1 MTPVARPIRA
11 EVSLEAL
18 RHNYAVAKQH
28 ASGSRVLAVVK
39 ANGYGH
45 GIERVSRALSA
56 ADGFATLEIDGALAL
71 RERGFAGEILLMEG
85 FFEARELTE
94 LFRARLATAVH
105 CEEQLRMLESAPA
118 GEALDVYLKVN
129 TGMNRLGFAPGAA
142 RAALDRLQAS
152 GRARTVTLMSHF
164 ANADGSQGV
173 AEAVRRFEAAFTGI
187 KLPRSLANSAA
198 ILAYPQTHHQTVRE
212 GVALYGAT
220 PFADRSAAA
229 LGLRPAMT
237 LRSRLIAVQSI
248 EAGETVGYGSTY
260 RAERAMRIGVVA
272 CGYADGYPRH
282 APNGTPVLVEGERVP
297 VAGRVSMDMLT
308 VDLST
313 VPGARVGS
321 EATLWGPGL
330 AVDEVAAHAG
340 TVGYELLC
348 AVAPRVPI
356 VEVA

>member
-18 RHNYAVAKQH
+18 RHNYAVAKQYAPH
-28 ASGSRVLAVVK
+28 SRVLAVVK

-45 GIERVSRALSA
+45 GIERVSRALGPV
-56 ADGFATLEIDGALAL
+56 DGFATLEIDGAVAL
-71 RERGFAGEILLMEG
+71 RDRGFAGEILLMEG
-85 FFEARELTE
+85 FFEEHELTE

-105 CEEQLRMLESAPA
+105 CEEQLRMLESAAA

-129 TGMNRLGFAPGAA
+129 TGMNRLGFTPGAA
-142 RAALDRLQAS
+142 LAALDRLQAS

-164 ANADGSQGV
+164 ANADGPQGV
-173 AEAVRRFEAAFTGI
+173 AEAVRRFEDAFPGVR
-187 KLPRSLANSAA
+187 LPRSLANSAA
-198 ILAYPQTHHQTVRE
+198 IFAHPETHHQTVRE
-212 GVALYGAT
+212 GIALYGAT
-220 PFADRSAAA
+220 PFAGRPAAA

-260 RAERAMRIGVVA
+260 RAGRPMRIGVVA

-297 VAGRVSMDMLT
+297 IAGRVSMDMLT
-308 VDLST
+308 VDLSA
-313 VPGARVGS
+313 VPGAHVGS
-321 EATLWGPGL
+321 EVTLWGSGL
-330 AVDEVAAHAG
+330 AVDEVAACAG
-340 TVGYELLC
+340 TVGYEVLC